1 MEARG
6 PSIHHR
12 PFAVDHSLGELMA
25 AIKQSVAREH
35 GRKRTSYG
43 LDNYGINNPAT
54 VYWNLTTPEL
64 YEEIARRE
72 EGIFSDHGALIIDTG
87 EHTGRAA
94 KDKAIVR
101 EPSSE
106 DKVFWGEVNKEFPQA
121 AFDGL
126 RERMMKYA
134 STRELFVQ
142 DTYAGADPRY
152 RLPVRIVTELAWHS
166 LFARTMFIND
176 DAGEG
181 DHAPEFTVVNIPSFK
196 ADPAADGT
204 RSETFILMDF
214 SERLVLIG
222 GTSYAGET
230 KKSVF
235 TILNYLLPQRGVMSM
250 HCSAN
255 IGHDG
260 DVAVFFGLSGTGKT
274 TLSADPERRLIGDD
288 EHGWSDDGVFNF
300 EGGCY
305 AKVIKLSAEAEPDIY
320 RTTRMFG
327 TVMENVVFD
336 PATRIP
342 DLDDATKTEN
352 TRAAYPLTSI
362 PNIVT
367 EGRAGHPQ
375 NIIMLTADAFGVLP
389 PVARLSSAQAMYHFL
404 SGYTAKVAGTE
415 KGIKEPEAA
424 FSTCFGAP
432 FMVLHPGVYAD
443 LLGKKMGEHNAACW
457 LVNTGWSGGPYGI
470 GKRMK
475 ISHTRAMIRAILNGS
490 LANVETAPDP
500 IFGVNV
506 PVSCPE
512 VPAEVL
518 QPRNTWTDKDAY
530 DQKARELARRF
541 NENFKKYE
549 SGVSEAVRAVAPK
562 AD

>member
-1 MEARG
+1 MVATRQG
-6 PSIHHR
+6 S
-12 PFAVDHSLGELMA
+12 
-25 AIKQSVAREH
+25 AREQ
-35 GRKRTSYG
+35 GRRRSDVG
-43 LDNYGINNPAT
+43 LESIGISPSAN
-54 VYWNLTTPEL
+54 VYWNLTTAEL
-64 YEEIARRE
+64 YEEIARRG
-72 EGIFSDHGALIIDTG
+72 EGVISPHGALLIDTG

-106 DKVFWGEVNKEFPQA
+106 DKVFWGEVNKDFPA
-121 AFDGL
+121 EKFDRL
-126 RERMMKYA
+126 RDRMMQHA
-134 STRELFVQ
+134 GERDLFVQ
-142 DTYAGADPRY
+142 DTFAGADPRY
-152 RLPVRIVTELAWHS
+152 RLPVRIVNELAWHS
-166 LFARTMFIND
+166 LFARTMFISPD
-176 DAGEG
+176 ESARES
-181 DHAPEFTVVNIPSFK
+181 HAPEFTIVNIPSFK
-196 ADPAADGT
+196 ADPERDGT
-204 RSETFILMDF
+204 RSPTFILMSF
-214 SERLVLIG
+214 SQRLVLIG

-255 IGHDG
+255 VGQGG

-327 TVMENVVFD
+327 TVMENVVYD
-336 PATRIP
+336 PVTRTP
-342 DLDDATKTEN
+342 NLDDASKTEN
-352 TRAAYPLTSI
+352 TRAAYPLSSI
-362 PNIVT
+362 PNIVP
-367 EGRAGHPQ
+367 EGYAGHPS

-389 PVARLSSAQAMYHFL
+389 PVARLSPEQAMYHFL

-415 KGIKEPEAA
+415 RGVTEPLAT

-443 LLGKKMGEHNAACW
+443 LLGKKIQEHKAACW
-457 LVNTGWSGGPYGI
+457 LVNTGWSGGPYGE
-470 GKRMK
+470 GKRMSIK
-475 ISHTRAMIRAILNGS
+475 HTRAMIRAILNGS
-490 LANVETAPDP
+490 LAGVETRPDP
-500 IFGVNV
+500 VFGVGV
-506 PVSCPE
+506 PVSCPD
-512 VPAEVL
+512 VPVEVL
-518 QPRNTWTDKDAY
+518 TPRNTWQDREAY
-530 DQKARELARRF
+530 DAKARDLARRF
-541 NENFKKYE
+541 NENFRKYE
-549 SGVSEAVRAVAPK
+549 AGVSEQVRAVAPK

>member
-1 MEARG
+1 MTSSRAERATE
-6 PSIHHR
+6 
-12 PFAVDHSLGELMA
+12 DL
-25 AIKQSVAREH
+25 
-35 GRKRTSYG
+35 GRKQTDYE
-43 LDNYGINNPAT
+43 LNNYGIRDPAR
-54 VYWNLTTPEL
+54 VYWNLNAPEL
-64 YEEIARRE
+64 YEEVARRN
-72 EGIFSDHGALIIDTG
+72 EGSFSDHGALIVDTG

-101 EPSSE
+101 EPDSA
-106 DKVFWGEVNKEFPQA
+106 DKVFWGDVNKDFSQEKFNS
-121 AFDGL
+121 L
-126 RERMMKYA
+126 KERMMA
-134 STRELFVQ
+134 HAGGRDLFVQ
-142 DTYAGADPRY
+142 DTFAGADPAY
-152 RLPVRIVTELAWHS
+152 RLPVRVISELAWHS

-176 DAGEG
+176 PAATAP
-181 DHAPEFTVVNIPSFK
+181 HRPEFTIINFPRFQ
-196 ADPAADGT
+196 ADPERDGT
-204 RSETFILMDF
+204 RSPTFILMDF
-214 SERLVLIG
+214 SQRLVLIG

-255 IGHDG
+255 VGASG
-260 DVAVFFGLSGTGKT
+260 DVAIFFGLSGTGKT
-274 TLSADPERRLIGDD
+274 TLSADPERQLIGDD
-288 EHGWSDDGVFNF
+288 EHGWSGDGVFNF

-327 TVMENVVFD
+327 TILENVVFD
-336 PATRIP
+336 LRRRQI

-352 TRAAYPLTSI
+352 TRASYPLTSI
-362 PNIVT
+362 SNIVPS
-367 EGRAGHPQ
+367 GHAGHPQ

-389 PVARLSSAQAMYHFL
+389 PVSKLSPEQAMYHFL

-443 LLGKKMGEHNAACW
+443 LLGKKIADHNAAVW
-457 LVNTGWSGGPYGI
+457 LVNTGWSGGVYGV

-475 ISHTRAMIRAILNGS
+475 ISHTRAMIRAILNGT
-490 LANVETAPDP
+490 LAGVETKPDP

-506 PVSCPE
+506 PVSCPD

-518 QPRNTWTDKDAY
+518 QPRNTWSDKDAY
-530 DQKARELARRF
+530 DTQLRDLARRF

-549 SGVSEAVRAVAPK
+549 SGVSEAVRAVAPR

>member
-1 MEARG
+1 
-6 PSIHHR
+6 
-12 PFAVDHSLGELMA
+12 MA
-25 AIKQSVAREH
+25 AIRQQSVAREH
-35 GRKRTSYG
+35 GRKRTDVG
-43 LDNYGINNPAT
+43 LDAQGIRPERD
-54 VYWNLTTPEL
+54 VYWNLNTPEL
-64 YEEIARRE
+64 YELVARRG
-72 EGIFSDHGALIIDTG
+72 EGIISAHGALLVDTG

-101 EPSSE
+101 EPSSG

-121 AFDGL
+121 AFDRL
-126 RERMMKYA
+126 RDRMMKYA

-152 RLPVRIVTELAWHS
+152 RLPVRVVTELAWHS

-176 DAGEG
+176 DAGAER
-181 DHAPEFTVVNIPSFK
+181 HTPEFTVVNLPSFK
-196 ADPAADGT
+196 ADPATDGT
-204 RSETFILMDF
+204 RAETFILMDF
-214 SERLVLIG
+214 AQRLVLIG

-255 IGHDG
+255 VGSGG

-327 TVMENVVFD
+327 TVMENVVYD
-336 PATRIP
+336 PATRVP
-342 DLDDATKTEN
+342 DLDDASKTEN

-362 PNIVT
+362 PNIVP
-367 EGRAGHPQ
+367 EGYAGHPS

-389 PVARLSSAQAMYHFL
+389 PVARLTPEQAMYHFL

-415 KGIKEPEAA
+415 RGVTEPQAT

-443 LLGKKMGEHNAACW
+443 LLGKKIQEHKAVCW
-457 LVNTGWSGGPYGI
+457 LVNTGWSGGPYGE
-470 GKRMK
+470 GSRMK
-475 ISHTRAMIRAILNGS
+475 IKHTRAMIRAILNGS
-490 LANVETAPDP
+490 LAQAGTRPDP
-500 IFGVNV
+500 VFGVHV
-506 PVSCPE
+506 PVSCPD
-512 VPAEVL
+512 VPTEVL
-518 QPRNTWTDKDAY
+518 EPRGTWKDPGAY
-530 DQKARELARRF
+530 DRKAQELARRF
-541 NENFKKYE
+541 NENFTKYE
-549 SGVSEAVRAVAPK
+549 AGVSAEVRAAAPK
-562 AD
+562 GD

>member
-1 MEARG
+1 MVATRQQ
-6 PSIHHR
+6 
-12 PFAVDHSLGELMA
+12 A
-25 AIKQSVAREH
+25 AREL
-35 GRKRTSYG
+35 GRRRSAVG
-43 LDNYGINNPAT
+43 LDAHGIQPAYD
-54 VYWNLTTPEL
+54 VYWNLTAPEL
-64 YEEIARRE
+64 YEEVARRG
-72 EGIFSDHGALIIDTG
+72 EGRISQHGALLVDTG

-101 EPSSE
+101 EPGSE
-106 DKVFWGEVNKEFPQA
+106 DKVFWGEVNKEFPQEK
-121 AFDGL
+121 FNSVRD
-126 RERMMKYA
+126 RMMRHA

-152 RLPVRIVTELAWHS
+152 RLPVRIITELAWHS

-181 DHAPEFTVVNIPSFK
+181 KHEPEFTVVNIPSFK
-196 ADPAADGT
+196 ADPATDGT
-204 RSETFILMDF
+204 RAETFILMDF
-214 SERLVLIG
+214 AQRLVLIG

-255 IGHDG
+255 VGDRG
-260 DVAVFFGLSGTGKT
+260 DVAIFFGLSGTGKT

-305 AKVIKLSAEAEPDIY
+305 AKVIKLSAEADPDIY

-336 PATRIP
+336 PATRLP
-342 DLDDATKTEN
+342 DLDDASRTEN

-362 PNIVT
+362 PNIVP
-367 EGRAGHPQ
+367 EGYAGHPS

-389 PVARLSSAQAMYHFL
+389 PVARLTPEQAMYHFL

-415 KGIKEPEAA
+415 RGVTEPQAT

-443 LLGKKMGEHNAACW
+443 LLGKKIQEHGAACW
-457 LVNTGWSGGPYGI
+457 LVNTGWSGGAYGE
-470 GKRMK
+470 GKRMSIK
-475 ISHTRAMIRAILNGS
+475 HTRAMIRAILNGS
-490 LANVETAPDP
+490 LSDVETRPDP
-500 IFGVNV
+500 VFGVGV
-506 PVSCPE
+506 PVSCPD
-512 VPAEVL
+512 VPEGVL
-518 QPRNTWTDKDAY
+518 SPRNTWADKEAY
-530 DQKARELARRF
+530 DAKAKDLARRF

-549 SGVSEAVRAVAPK
+549 EGVSPEVRAVAPK